1 MYWLKSRLFWK
12 ITGTYAVLSGVGLVG
27 LLFTL
32 SSRASGD
39 DPAAAAIAQSGVTAA
54 LSVWILGLLA
64 VAIVVAGLVSH
75 LANLVTSTTPYQ
87 DPVISQNML
96 SRLVGRGD
104 EFSTLAE
111 RLKEYMADRHEASK
125 SSITRLVVSSER
137 LNTVLQAM
145 TEGVIAIDEK
155 ETIQFANHAVCRM
168 LDLSAERIES
178 RLIYEAVRNTHLHDA
193 VRQALTDGRTTTV
206 EFKIARNET
215 RLALAATPIE
225 SGGAVLVLADVTDM
239 RKLEAMRRDFVSGVS
254 HELKTPLTVIQACT
268 ETLLD
273 GAMEDQAA
281 AQRFLKQID
290 EQADRLLQL
299 IIGMM
304 QLARLESG
312 EQIFHKEA
320 VDLRGIADKAVSL
333 MKTVA
338 NTKNI
343 ELEVKGV
350 DELFVLSDH
359 QATRTIVDN
368 LVDNALKYTPDGG
381 TVTVQLIEEPSHNTL
396 KVIDTGQGIP
406 ESDHERIFERFY
418 RVERDRCSESGGTGM
433 GLAIVKHLCQAM
445 GADVG
450 LDSQQGGGTTFT
462 VTFPISD

>member
-1 MYWLKSRLFWK
+1 
-12 ITGTYAVLSGVGLVG
+12 
-27 LLFTL
+27 
-32 SSRASGD
+32 
-39 DPAAAAIAQSGVTAA
+39 
-54 LSVWILGLLA
+54 
-64 VAIVVAGLVSH
+64 
-75 LANLVTSTTPYQ
+75 
-87 DPVISQNML
+87 
-96 SRLVGRGD
+96 
-104 EFSTLAE
+104 
-111 RLKEYMADRHEASK
+111 
-125 SSITRLVVSSER
+125 
-137 LNTVLQAM
+137 
-145 TEGVIAIDEK
+145 
-155 ETIQFANHAVCRM
+155 
-168 LDLSAERIES
+168 
-178 RLIYEAVRNTHLHDA
+178 
-193 VRQALTDGRTTTV
+193 
-206 EFKIARNET
+206 
-215 RLALAATPIE
+215 
-225 SGGAVLVLADVTDM
+225 
-239 RKLEAMRRDFVSGVS
+239 
-254 HELKTPLTVIQACT
+254 
-268 ETLLD
+268 
-273 GAMEDQAA
+273 MEDQAA